1 MGLEPAAA
9 LKPTLTAPPGE
20 PASLSESQAQKY
32 HGLSLV
38 LAEEGETHFWREGG
52 SPPSWGDTHCLTALR
67 RRLCAL
73 EAECMPWKAAHV
85 PQRQNCVYTWPGTV
99 VYAEHTAHVA
109 F

>member
-1 MGLEPAAA
+1 MGLEPAAV

-52 SPPSWGDTHCLTALR
+52 SPPSWGGHTLPNS
-67 RRLCAL
+67 L
-73 EAECMPWKAAHV
+73 EAL
-85 PQRQNCVYTWPGTV
+85 TV
-99 VYAEHTAHVA
+99 CAGG
-109 F
+109 